1 MIPYLSERENA
12 VEHINTIC
20 MRLFH
25 SWCEYRS
32 VTPLVYLLHCWPL
45 MDSHPTTIR
54 RLGDTLSEL
63 RKTHLETLDAEAVQ
77 VLFELADCVDEILSR
92 ASVPDRDGRSPSRQ
106 ARKQFPVKTNVA
118 ARMRVT
124 DAEAHATLAEAVYAA
139 R

>member
-20 MRLFH
+20 MHLFD
-25 SWCEYRS
+25 SWCEHRS

-63 RKTHLETLDAEAVQ
+63 RKTHLETLDAETVQ
-77 VLFELADCVDEILSR
+77 DLFELADCVDEVLLR
-92 ASVPDRDGRSPSRQ
+92 ASAPDRDGRSANGP
-106 ARKQFPVKTNVA
+106 ACKQSLVKTNVP
-118 ARMRVT
+118 ARMRVV
-124 DAEAHATLAEAVYAA
+124 DAEAHAALTEAVYAT

>member
-20 MRLFH
+20 MHLFD
-25 SWCEYRS
+25 SWCEHRS

-63 RKTHLETLDAEAVQ
+63 RKTHLEALDAETVQ
-77 VLFELADCVDEILSR
+77 DLFELADCVDEVLLR
-92 ASVPDRDGRSPSRQ
+92 ASDDRLTGRHASSLWLRQ
-106 ARKQFPVKTNVA
+106 TCR
-118 ARMRVT
+118 RG
-124 DAEAHATLAEAVYAA
+124 
-139 R
+139 